1 MKIES
6 SGCSD
11 VGKVRENNEDSYL
24 IEEARGLY
32 LVADGMGG
40 HLGGKT
46 ASTMAVNTILEA
58 VEDQYAEL
66 VEEARAEPVE
76 SSMLPRLLADA
87 IRKACSTIFERAAAD
102 PELRGM
108 GTTVTAMLVLEGRA
122 FVAHVG
128 DSRCY
133 LYRDQGV
140 TQVTDDHSL
149 VNEQIKA
156 GILTEEQAAESHLKN
171 IITRSVGFERDVS
184 VDTLILSLQEG
195 DRFLLCSDG
204 LSNLVNDA
212 EIGEALGAMALESV
226 PESMVQLAN
235 DRGGD
240 DNITVVCLS
249 IEPQ

>member
-1 MKIES
+1 M
-6 SGCSD
+6 GM
-11 VGKVRENNEDSYL
+11 VRENNEDSYL
-24 IEEARGLY
+24 IEEERGLY

-46 ASTMAVNTILEA
+46 ASTMAVNTIREA
-58 VEDQYAEL
+58 VEEQYSQL
-66 VEEARAEPVE
+66 VEEARAEPLE

-87 IRKACSTIFERAAAD
+87 VRTACATIFERAASD

-108 GTTVTAMLVLEGRA
+108 GTTVTVMMVLEGRG

-195 DRFLLCSDG
+195 DRFLICSDG

-212 EIGEALGAMALESV
+212 EIGDALGSMALESV

-249 IEPQ
+249 VEP

>member
-1 MKIES
+1 MNIQS

-24 IEEARGLY
+24 IEEERGLY

-46 ASTMAVNTILEA
+46 ASTMAVNTIREA
-58 VEDQYAEL
+58 VEEQYSEL

-87 IRKACSTIFERAAAD
+87 IRKACATIFERAAGD

-108 GTTVTAMLVLEGRA
+108 GTTVTAMMVLEGRA

-212 EIGEALGAMALESV
+212 EIGEALGSMALESV

-249 IEPQ
+249 VEPQ

>member
-1 MKIES
+1 MKIQS

-24 IEEARGLY
+24 IEEEHGLY

-46 ASTMAVNTILEA
+46 ASTMAVNTIREA
-58 VEDQYAEL
+58 VQEQYSEL
-66 VEEARAEPVE
+66 VDQARAEPVE

-87 IRKACSTIFERAAAD
+87 IRKACATIFERAAGD

-108 GTTVTAMLVLEGRA
+108 GTTVTAMMVLEGRA

-212 EIGEALGAMALESV
+212 EIGEALGSMALESV

-249 IEPQ
+249 VEPQ